1 MASHVMMNQLWC
13 RIPNAISAKNTY
25 LPIAQM
31 YVVAFQIARMGA
43 TMKVYRPSDQFGQC
57 ISKNVRRWTCLI
69 RMRTAKP
76 ADVEYRVA
84 IGNRR
89 VRVRR
94 KVCEV
99 SQLSC
104 LTEGFYDTRP
114 QRSGRCK
121 CHEHHTKGSRLEQKS
136 RVCRCLHGEKCNRS
150 FSTFPAKRFS
160 M

>member
-104 LTEGFYDTRP
+104 LTRLYTTVCPINRAVWDGCRGGVEFNGF
-114 QRSGRCK
+114 
-121 CHEHHTKGSRLEQKS
+121 
-136 RVCRCLHGEKCNRS
+136 
-150 FSTFPAKRFS
+150 
-160 M
+160 

>member
-104 LTEGFYDTRP
+104 LTGGFCDTASL
-114 QRSGRCK
+114 RSQQASQHGTAYQKEITLPKRRCPRRCK
-121 CHEHHTKGSRLEQKS
+121 PERDNGANDLANQTMLQ
-136 RVCRCLHGEKCNRS
+136 
-150 FSTFPAKRFS
+150 
-160 M
+160 